1 MSIKFNKIV
10 PMPHLDGVELE
21 DWEFLPSV
29 IQGELLKVGRNMD
42 AGESMIF
49 ALQLQHLRAQVLD
62 RPYPEHKARTLIP
75 QQSESAPGST
85 EFAYVVAD
93 QVGMFELITNYA
105 DDLPVTDVKGEKIV
119 VDISTFG
126 GAVHYS
132 IDEVENA
139 SKAGM
144 PLTARK
150 MMANRDAAERKFERI
165 AWLGD
170 ADSGALGMLTVPNA
184 TKETAATKAAGGT
197 SWNTPANNA
206 TAAEVYADMVRPFIQ
221 QVSDTKGIER
231 PDTLVMFDGDYEYAN
246 NVTFSGD
253 ATGESALQRFMKR
266 YPNVTIETSAYF
278 EGAGAGDTNV
288 LLAYRNDPMKVAME
302 TPLPYNVLPPQQR
315 NLATI
320 INARL
325 KTAGVVAYFPLSLT
339 IIEGL

>member
-1 MSIKFNKIV
+1 MTVQFNKIV
-10 PMPHLDGVELE
+10 AMPHLDGVELQ
-21 DWEFLPSV
+21 DWDHLPNV
-29 IQGELLKVGRNMD
+29 IESELLKVGKKMD
-42 AGESMIF
+42 AGESMVF

-62 RPYPEHKARTLIP
+62 RPYPENKARTLIP

-93 QVGMFELITNYA
+93 QVGMFKLITNYA

-139 SKAGM
+139 TKAGV

-150 MMANRDAAERKFERI
+150 MMSNRDAAERKFERI

-170 ADSGALGMLTVPNA
+170 AESGALGMLTVPNA
-184 TKETAATKAAGGT
+184 TKETAGTKTGGGT
-197 SWNTPANNA
+197 RWNTPAGNA
-206 TAAEVYADMVRPFIQ
+206 TAAEVYTDMARPFIQ
-221 QVSDTKGIER
+221 QSSDTKGIER
-231 PDTLVMFDGDYEYAN
+231 PDTIVMCPADYEYAN
-246 NVTFSGD
+246 NVTFTGD

-278 EGAGAGDTNV
+278 EGVGAADTNV
-288 LLAYRNDPMKVAME
+288 MLAYRNDLMKVAME

-325 KTAGVVAYFPLSLT
+325 KTAGVVAYFPLSIT